1 MSPFRNLFWKEYRQ
15 YRFLTLSIL
24 LACIGCQLAACLVN
38 RPDWEHYQIHLTC
51 DIGWCLLYFGAL
63 TSIIFSKEKEDK
75 TFFVLRYAPIRS
87 IDVFKAKMA
96 WLFLSTFI
104 ILCFGSISPIIIAA
118 RSWDLSFPPFFHVI
132 AVSTLGLLLC
142 FSWGIFSSV
151 VFQKQIASLL
161 STIIGIITTGWLT
174 VFLIEFVLPI
184 PNPFPKYEVSP
195 LLLIAF
201 YEILIVLPFGLIG
214 LYKALHWLD
223 RDIVPRFHLS
233 LTDDRASAVNR
244 AVPLPV
250 LKRPAK
256 LFLALIWL
264 AYTQSRT
271 LIRCSLLIPITA
283 VLISIDYYLSVKRN
297 VWYVSEV
304 YSTIISISMCCS
316 FIIAAI
322 FCASTFAG
330 DNRNNQIAVLAQ
342 RGIRPGKIW
351 FSRILLFG
359 GIYLTYYLFCILCTL
374 IVNDWGKL
382 EMNRVTFRILFCG
395 PLLFPFCFGQ
405 LCSIF
410 SHSFIRALG
419 GFFFS
424 VILFYMYCGIMTSV
438 LDCSPIWTVLP
449 ILLGCLVASR
459 LHCPDWL
466 KGQTLF
472 QARKAVW
479 LSLLLPPILI
489 LFVAM
494 PLVRCYSVPKIDLG
508 YRHLKRQDPGPV
520 YLEDDEQILDV
531 LKDPN
536 RSMKEYD
543 LAWTR
548 GQMLWKHTLFGD
560 RPFRY
565 EDYHHRHLSP
575 KSDATPEELRDHL
588 QFLLTMPQNMAL
600 LCDVVAQINAQQR
613 DMITYGPQADEKGSH
628 STFHAYF
635 RLPWIDMIRLIPW
648 EKARLSQR
656 LENMFQLASKQGDQI
671 DQQLFGPFHVRAAY
685 DFLEQELNE
694 SDRDEYGKIRRDD
707 SLDTL
712 LNSFTTLPFEDI
724 RPYKVYERETNR
736 QAAILQTAL
745 QLWYLEHGELP
756 ESLEQLKGTYLD
768 TLPLVPYTKLPF
780 RLVRKGEPGKDGS
793 PSPYP
798 YLSAPID
805 WRHDWTYRLGF
816 VPVSMTVEEEDKEE
830 KGDEEQK
837 EE

>member
-24 LACIGCQLAACLVN
+24 LACIGCQLAACLLT
-38 RPDWEHYQIHLTC
+38 RSSDWNLYQIHLTY
-51 DIGWCLLYFGAL
+51 DIGWCLVYFGTL

-87 IDVFKAKMA
+87 IDVFKAKMT

-161 STIIGIITTGWLT
+161 STIIGIITTGWLAPI
-174 VFLIEFVLPI
+174 LYEFVFPI
-184 PNPFPKYEVSP
+184 PNPFPQYEVSP
-195 LLLIAF
+195 FLLFAL
-201 YEILIVLPFGLIG
+201 YQILIVLPFGLIG

-244 AVPLPV
+244 AVPQPV

-256 LFLALIWL
+256 PFLALIWL
-264 AYTQSRT
+264 AYAQSRT

-283 VLISIDYYLSVKRN
+283 VFFCSAYNTALKKNMGI
-297 VWYVSEV
+297 SEV
-304 YSTIISISMCCS
+304 FSSIVNLSMYCS

-359 GIYLTYYLFCILCTL
+359 GIYLVYYLFCILCTL
-374 IVNDWGKL
+374 IVNGFGKL
-382 EMNRVTFRILFCG
+382 EINHGTFRILFCG

-410 SHSFIRALG
+410 SRSFIKALG
-419 GFFFS
+419 GFIFGLT
-424 VILFYMYCGIMTSV
+424 LFYMYCGIMTSV

-479 LSLLLPPILI
+479 LSLLLPPLLI
-489 LFVAM
+489 LFVAT
-494 PLVRCYSVPKIDLG
+494 PLVRCYSVPKVYLG
-508 YRHLKRQDPGPV
+508 YRHFQGLDPGPV
-520 YLEDDEQILDV
+520 YLDDDEQILDV

-548 GQMLWKHTLFGD
+548 GQILWKHSIFGV

-565 EDYHHRHLSP
+565 EDYHHQHLSP

-588 QFLLTMPQNMAL
+588 QFLLTMPQNMAP
-600 LCDVVAQINAQQR
+600 LCDVVARINAQQR
-613 DMITYGPQADEKGSH
+613 DILAYAPQPDKKGSH

-671 DQQLFGPFHVRAAY
+671 DQQLFGPFHGRAAY
-685 DFLEQELNE
+685 DFLEQELDE
-694 SDRDEYGKIRRDD
+694 SDRDEYGNVRRDD
-707 SLDTL
+707 SLDTML
-712 LNSFTTLPFEDI
+712 DSFTRQPFEDI

-736 QAAILQTAL
+736 QAAILETAL

-780 RLVRKGEPGKDGS
+780 RLVRKEPGKDGS
-793 PSPYP
+793 PSPY
-798 YLSAPID
+798 LSALIS
-805 WRHDWTYRLGF
+805 WTPDHKTYTLGF
-816 VPVSMTVEEEDKEE
+816 MPVSVTVEEGDKE
-830 KGDEEQK
+830 DEEQK